1 MKKLLVGLTLVAFLI
16 AGAVSVNSVKANPF
30 SLDVKIDKV
39 QVDKDPTKDND
50 KDKKKDS
57 KATSKTT
64 SSSKKSSSKE
74 ACSDKKTTSCSGQK
88 TSCCSKSK
96 PDKK

>member
-1 MKKLLVGLTLVAFLI
+1 MKKLLIGLTLVAFLV
-16 AGAVSVNSVKANPF
+16 AGAVSMNSVKANSS
-30 SLDVKIDKV
+30 SLDLTIDKV

-50 KDKKKDS
+50 KDKKKD
-57 KATSKTT
+57 KKTT
-64 SSSKKSSSKE
+64 STTTKSTEKSSSK
-74 ACSDKKTTSCSGQK
+74 ANCSDKKTSCSGQK

>member
-1 MKKLLVGLTLVAFLI
+1 MKKLLVGLTLVAFLM
-16 AGAVSVNSVKANPF
+16 AGAVSMNTVQANPF

-50 KDKKKDS
+50 KDKKKE
-57 KATSKTT
+57 SKTT
-64 SSSKKSSSKE
+64 TKTTKSSKKSSSKE
-74 ACSDKKTTSCSGQK
+74 ACSDKKTSCPEQK
-88 TSCCSKSK
+88 TSCCSKSN